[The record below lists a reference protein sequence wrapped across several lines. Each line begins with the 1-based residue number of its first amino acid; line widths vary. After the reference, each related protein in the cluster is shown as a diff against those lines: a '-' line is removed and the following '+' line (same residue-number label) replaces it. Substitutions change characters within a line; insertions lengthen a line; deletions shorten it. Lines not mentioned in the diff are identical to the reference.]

1 MRNALPKENLMTS
14 SFSEALRAACQFHS
28 RRQRVIFSVLSAGG
42 VLIAA
47 GLAAGSYPVG
57 FLGALL
63 ASGALTLAKP

>member
-1 MRNALPKENLMTS
+1 MTS

-28 RRQRVIFSVLSAGG
+28 RRQRAILATLSAGG
-42 VLIAA
+42 VLLVA
-47 GLAAGSYPVG
+47 GLALGSYPVG